1 MEQHI
6 SLKIIF
12 PALLISFLLSTGV
25 QAQSALLSAGGNN
38 PGSGGSVSYSLG
50 QTLYTTNTGGGYSIA
65 KGVQQAV
72 LSCAATNWYA
82 DNDGD
87 GDGAGDAILACIQ
100 PINTSSTNVDCDD
113 ASSAVHPG
121 VAEMCN
127 GIDDN
132 CDLSIDEGIPS
143 TTYYQDADHD
153 GKGNFAVS
161 VISCSQ
167 PAGYVTN
174 STDCDDNSIVACP
187 KPSGMISS
195 DITDVSATVSWGYL
209 PCATRYRLEYRRK
222 TPPISAWTVVYPT
235 TPSFDIAGL
244 TGPNILYQ
252 WRVATICSPGGTSA
266 ESGYATI
273 QSFYTRYRVYTDADL
288 DVFGDDNS
296 PTLFVSAFPQAGY
309 SSNSTDCDDA
319 SNTTFPGAPELC
331 NGADDD
337 CDLVVDEG
345 VNWYQDEDGDGLG
358 NAVVAQN
365 SCEQPSGYVSN
376 SLDCNDNNGAPIC
389 SSPVNVMVNSIGT
402 TFATVAWTGSSCASS
417 YTVMYHIYP
426 GGAWS
431 TQLNTTGTSR
441 TLSGLLPGTSYQVR
455 VRSKC
460 PSPNPAA
467 TSAWVYI
474 TFTTQTVPMG
484 LTENESQESNS
495 ADIASIQTYIYP
507 NPAKNFIILNIDT
520 ETPLPVSFILYDM
533 QGKILLEQMVKGVNT
548 RIEMKDL
555 VNGTY
560 FIKVFNDKE
569 ELKTFKVIKI

>member
-6 SLKIIF
+6 SLKVIF
-12 PALLISFLLSTGV
+12 PALLISFLLSTGI
-25 QAQSALLSAGGNN
+25 QAQSALLTAGGNN

-65 KGVQQAV
+65 QGVQQAV

-132 CDLSIDEGIPS
+132 CDLSIDEGLPS

-153 GKGNFAVS
+153 GKGNLAVS

-187 KPSGMISS
+187 KPSGMLSS
-195 DITDVSATVSWGYL
+195 NITDVSATVSWGNL

-222 TPPISAWTVVYPT
+222 TPPILAWTVVYPT

-244 TGPNILYQ
+244 TAQIFYTN
-252 WRVATICSPGGTSA
+252 GGWPA
-266 ESGYATI
+266 YFVVPVVPAQESGYATI

-288 DVFGDDNS
+288 DGFGDAASS
-296 PTLFVSAFPQAGY
+296 PVFVSAFPQAGY

-331 NGADDD
+331 NGTDDD

-345 VNWYQDEDGDGLG
+345 VNWYQDQDGDGLG
-358 NAVVAQN
+358 NAVVALIA
-365 SCEQPSGYVSN
+365 CEQPPGYVSN
-376 SLDCNDNNGAPIC
+376 GLDCNDNSGVSVC
-389 SSPVNVMVNSIGT
+389 SSPVNVMVNNIGS
-402 TFATVAWTGSSCASS
+402 TFATVVWTGTPCASS
-417 YTVMYHIYP
+417 YTVMYRMYP

-431 TQLNTTGTSR
+431 SQLNTTGTFR
-441 TLSGLLPGTSYQVR
+441 TLSGLVPGTSSQAR
-455 VRSKC
+455 VR
-460 PSPNPAA
+460 
-467 TSAWVYI
+467 
-474 TFTTQTVPMG
+474 
-484 LTENESQESNS
+484 
-495 ADIASIQTYIYP
+495 
-507 NPAKNFIILNIDT
+507 
-520 ETPLPVSFILYDM
+520 
-533 QGKILLEQMVKGVNT
+533 
-548 RIEMKDL
+548 
-555 VNGTY
+555 
-560 FIKVFNDKE
+560 
-569 ELKTFKVIKI
+569 